1 VLSGSS
7 DVCIIPVSYR
17 SETEQDNALGK
28 VIECVSTISREIR
41 IMIVHNTT
49 ITLQTAGFADCID
62 VTADLER
69 CLGDSGVE
77 NGLLT
82 LMIAGST
89 AAVTTIEFESGAVSD
104 LRKALERLAP
114 VNGTYAHNLRWGDGN
129 GFSHVRAALMKPSL
143 TIPVI
148 DGKLC
153 LGTWQQVVALDFDN
167 RPRKRSIIV
176 QIIGEKQ

>member
-1 VLSGSS
+1 
-7 DVCIIPVSYR
+7 
-17 SETEQDNALGK
+17 
-28 VIECVSTISREIR
+28 
-41 IMIVHNTT
+41 MIVHHTS
-49 ITLQTAGFADCID
+49 ITLQTEGFSDCVD
-62 VTADLER
+62 VTSDLER
-69 CLGDSGVE
+69 CLGDSRVK

-104 LRKALERLAP
+104 LKKALDRLAP
-114 VNGTYAHNLRWGDGN
+114 MDDTYAHNLRWGDGN

-143 TIPVI
+143 TIPVM

-167 RPRKRSIIV
+167 KPRKRTLIV
-176 QIIGEKQ
+176 QILGEEL